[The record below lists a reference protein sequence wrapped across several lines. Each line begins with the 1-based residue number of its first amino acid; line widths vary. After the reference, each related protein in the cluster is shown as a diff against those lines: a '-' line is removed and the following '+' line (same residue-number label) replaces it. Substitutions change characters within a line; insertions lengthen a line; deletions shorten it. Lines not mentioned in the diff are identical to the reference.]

1 MLNNPII
8 QEGAVKPSSL
18 EQQVYEG
25 DLFAQRITE
34 IPSNMQM
41 RIAYD
46 VSNRVE
52 YVGFAPRSLAEGA
65 DGWLLHKFAYDGSS
79 TRCVSRKIAYG
90 NWTNHVSE
98 TYE

>member
-1 MLNNPII
+1 MLNSPIK

-18 EQQVYEG
+18 EQQKYEP
-25 DLFAQRITE
+25 DLWADRITE

-46 VSNRVE
+46 VSNRAE
-52 YVGFAPRSLAEGA
+52 YVGFAPKGLAEA
-65 DGWLLHKFAYDGSS
+65 TDGWLLHKFAYDGAS

-90 NWTNHVSE
+90 NWTNHASE